1 MTKLRLSEDPRE
13 WRKFGLSLAAA
24 GGLLLG
30 LLAWRGAVASD
41 AALRLAAAPAL
52 LALLAL
58 AAPPALRPVYRGGL
72 RLGHALGQVVGRVLL
87 ALVFVLVLVPL
98 GLLLRLLGKDLLARR
113 RPPPGAGLWHP
124 ARPRGDLERLF

>member
-87 ALVFVLVLVPL
+87 VPL